1 VSERVR
7 GRLSDLCHTVMGVRA
22 ACCLDTMRCSATAR
36 EARFREDSFALPCG
50 GGWMLWRTGE
60 RGCHGCHL
68 VFLQP
73 MTCLHAWWEGCPTG
87 RVLGSCVRGTRTHTT
102 HTRHTHTHARHTH
115 THTHTRHDTR
125 HTHQPT
131 RPPPTNQPTI
141 TSLSLSRPRRDPR
154 LWRHGNWCHWSLGPF
169 LRWIP
174 SRREDLPACGW
185 ERDGA
190 CIGRDDINVWLEFRH
205 CHSCV

>member
-115 THTHTRHDTR
+115 THTHTHTTR
-125 HTHQPT
+125 HTTHT
-131 RPPPTNQPTI
+131 STHSSTANQPTNDYVSLSFSPSQGPSLVETRQLVSLVSRTLPTVDSQPQRRL
-141 TSLSLSRPRRDPR
+141 TSLWLGTRRGLHR
-154 LWRHGNWCHWSLGPF
+154 S
-169 LRWIP
+169 
-174 SRREDLPACGW
+174 
-185 ERDGA
+185 
-190 CIGRDDINVWLEFRH
+190 
-205 CHSCV
+205 